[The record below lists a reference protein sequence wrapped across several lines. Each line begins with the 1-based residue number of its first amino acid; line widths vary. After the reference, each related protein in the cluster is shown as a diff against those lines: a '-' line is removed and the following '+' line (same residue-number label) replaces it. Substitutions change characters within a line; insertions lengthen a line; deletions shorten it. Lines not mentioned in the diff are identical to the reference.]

1 MEVEIRAFVN
11 EKTKDIVRKHGILL
25 KRFGPYVDEYY
36 KPAKCS
42 AKEFDPQ
49 FITLRARKL
58 NLSKNIVSI
67 LFDKVEYLPSDFGL
81 IKISLFGGKIK
92 LFEGDE
98 AIAKE
103 ILNSLNFEY
112 WFSIKRLGG
121 EIYQISNKEMGL
133 EFKVALENVDG
144 IGEMIEVEF
153 EVKSLQEGK
162 EKMEKVIAFLGL
174 NKENILNKTLGK
186 FMMEKLSRRNLE

>member
-11 EKTKDIVRKHGILL
+11 EKTKDIVRKCGTLL
-25 KRFGPYVDEYY
+25 KRFGPYIDEYY

-133 EFKVALENVDG
+133 EFKAALENVDG

-186 FMMEKLSRRNLE
+186 FMMEKLSRRNLK

>member
-11 EKTKDIVRKHGILL
+11 EKTKDIVRKYGTLL

-121 EIYQISNKEMGL
+121 EIYQISNKEMDL

-174 NKENILNKTLGK
+174 NKENILNKTLRK